1 MLFSKVSSISLIIK
15 VDILVQERLVF
26 AIIRY
31 ILMATSV
38 SSVETILLT
47 RKIIAK
53 IILFKSII
61 YFDQFPS
68 TSRFELTFD
77 LPLLDIYC
85 VTLVNIK
92 QSPKDIFF
100 L

>member
-1 MLFSKVSSISLIIK
+1 
-15 VDILVQERLVF
+15 
-26 AIIRY
+26 
-31 ILMATSV
+31 MATSV
-38 SSVETILLT
+38 FSVETILLT

-100 L
+100 YNLSAMYLHNVIHISASK